1 MPLGT
6 VVRSTPLMPASAST
20 TRRRPWLCS
29 LALGISALCAHAAWG
44 ADAAGS
50 KGAVDSSTGPT
61 LEDLLQRIDG
71 LERRNKALEGQVTEL
86 KALEGEKW
94 LSQERADQI
103 RSIVADVISD
113 SEQRASLRQ
122 DAMTAGWNDGFF
134 LASPDGRFKLQVSG
148 LIQPRFMWSH
158 IRNNYFQ
165 GYDLNTGEQ
174 LWSTPF
180 VVPDTIEDR
189 YGFDSNYNELCFK
202 GHIFSPAVEFMVRTN
217 VSLNTSSMVGQPTNN
232 YTSVPN
238 LGSGSGSLYLLD
250 AWARIA
256 FSDNWS
262 MRFGQYRSP
271 YAREQLI
278 TEANQMAVNRSTV
291 VRNFGLWYTQ
301 GIEFQYQGD
310 DFRWNLS
317 VDDGGSSLIAGE
329 QLQLVGGQ
337 PLDAP
342 WYSQQV
348 SWSVT
353 SRLEWK
359 LYGAWQD
366 FTKMTSA
373 PGEQQGLLMGLA
385 YHTQASRPYINNT
398 VTQFPNTP
406 TTIGNSEN
414 YWDAFTIDAQWNF
427 GGASLFMAG
436 FWNYVNSQAT
446 STPTFGGAQLLGAQ
460 DQLGIVNAYGFVIQP
475 AIYFLPK
482 WEWFTR
488 YEYGYIAINDAGVLQ
503 TQTVGGGQPSAL
515 QGFGWQRPY
524 SVITTGV
531 NWYIDGQDVKWTLD
545 VGFATSD
552 VGYSWMNL
560 PAGWRISGTDQVVMR
575 TQLQLQF

>member
-1 MPLGT
+1 M
-6 VVRSTPLMPASAST
+6 
-20 TRRRPWLCS
+20 RRRNDPTRSPIWICGL
-29 LALGISALCAHAAWG
+29 LLGASALCGSAAW
-44 ADAAGS
+44 AAGATE
-50 KGAVDSSTGPT
+50 GPDSSTGPT
-61 LEDLLQRIDG
+61 LQDLLQRIDN

-103 RSIVADVISD
+103 RSIVADVVSD

-158 IRNNYFQ
+158 VRNYFQ
-165 GYDLNTGEQ
+165 GFDLNTGQ
-174 LWSTPF
+174 PLYSTPY
-180 VVPDTIEDR
+180 VVPDTFTDR

-202 GHIFSPAVEFMVRTN
+202 GHVFSPAVEFMVRTN
-217 VSLNTSSMVGQPTNN
+217 VALNTSSWVGLQSTD
-232 YTSVPN
+232 YTGAPN
-238 LGSGSGSLYLLD
+238 LGSASGGLYLLD
-250 AWARIA
+250 AWSRIA

-262 MRFGQYRSP
+262 LRFGQYRSP

-291 VRNFGLWYTQ
+291 VRNYGLWYTQ

-317 VDDGGSSLIAGE
+317 IDDGGSSLVAGTS
-329 QLQLVGGQ
+329 LQLVGGQ

-353 SRLEWK
+353 TRLEWK
-359 LYGAWQD
+359 PFGAWQD
-366 FTKMTSA
+366 FTSMTSA
-373 PGEQQGLLMGLA
+373 PGEQQGLLLGLA
-385 YHTQASRPYINNT
+385 YHTQASRPFQT
-398 VTQFPNTP
+398 ATAPAQFPNPP
-406 TTIGNSEN
+406 TTVGGPEN
-414 YWDAFTIDAQWNF
+414 YWDAVTVDAQWNF

-436 FWNYVNSQAT
+436 FWNYVNSQ
-446 STPTFGGAQLLGAQ
+446 STTVATFGTSQPLFGP
-460 DQLGIVNAYGFVIQP
+460 DQLGIVNAYGVVIQP
-475 AIYFLPK
+475 AIYFMPK

-488 YEYGYIAINDAGVLQ
+488 YEYGYVAMNDAGALQ
-503 TQTVGGGQPSAL
+503 GLTVGGGGQPSAL
-515 QGFGWQRPY
+515 QGYAFQQPY

-531 NWYIDGQDVKWTLD
+531 NWYIDGQDLKWTTD
-545 VGFATSD
+545 VGFSMGD
-552 VGYSWMNL
+552 VGYSWQNL
-560 PAGWRISGTDQVVMR
+560 AAGWRVSGTDQVVVR